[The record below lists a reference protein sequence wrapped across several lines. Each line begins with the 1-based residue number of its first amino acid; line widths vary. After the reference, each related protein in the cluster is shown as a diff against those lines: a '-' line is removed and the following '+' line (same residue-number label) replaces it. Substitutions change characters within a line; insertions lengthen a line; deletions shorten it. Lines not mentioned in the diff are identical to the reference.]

1 KARDALAEAGALQ
14 GLAGHRHDA
23 RWAVAGI
30 EQQRPLFSDSP
41 REEPIALPMPSAAEE
56 VISDYRSLG
65 FTLGVHPLSL
75 LRTRLRSQRCLASS
89 EVRDMRH
96 GASVRTAGLVT
107 QRQRPQTASGTIFV
121 TIEDE
126 HGMVNVI
133 VWPHLAERQRMQLLG
148 SRLLAVNG
156 RWEKVD
162 GVEHLIAKNLQDL
175 SGLLGGLD
183 IQSRDFH

>member
-1 KARDALAEAGALQ
+1 
-14 GLAGHRHDA
+14 
-23 RWAVAGI
+23 
-30 EQQRPLFSDSP
+30 
-41 REEPIALPMPSAAEE
+41 
-56 VISDYRSLG
+56 
-65 FTLGVHPLSL
+65 
-75 LRTRLRSQRCLASS
+75 
-89 EVRDMRH
+89 MRH

-183 IQSRDFH
+183 IHSRDFH